1 MCLLVAVLYRIV
13 SGYSV
18 VVAIYY
24 SLMVANRLFTELKI
38 AHCFP
43 TKPQITSK
51 KHSTLLQVDK
61 QHFQQTRKPFFRL
74 ILQESSR
81 EGMWNTGFSFS
92 CFFSFEIACAL
103 AFL

>member
-1 MCLLVAVLYRIV
+1 MPCRWIACP
-13 SGYSV
+13 
-18 VVAIYY
+18 
-24 SLMVANRLFTELKI
+24 FFPELKI
-38 AHCFP
+38 AHCFL

-51 KHSTLLQVDK
+51 KHFTLLQVDK

-92 CFFSFEIACAL
+92 CFFSFVMACAL